1 VLVAQGGDAVVPR
14 ARGLCCGFDFGA
26 PAAEVYQPPLP
37 FTRTIGQVAVEL
49 AGELIA
55 DGKAALRKIVAQQ

>member
-1 VLVAQGGDAVVPR
+1 VPWRGAVTPLYLELD
-14 ARGLCCGFDFGA
+14 GLSCGFDFGA
-26 PAAEVYQPPLP
+26 PAAEIYQPPLP

-55 DGKAALRKIVAQQ
+55 DDKAALRKIMAQQ